1 MPKKNCRRSLRN
13 VYGAFYRFGLIDVPD
28 EVKEKMKRLK
38 NRKKSSCYAQKSTAM
53 SIADGSGMYS
63 SRLGRM
69 AALSR
74 K

>member
-1 MPKKNCRRSLRN
+1 M
-13 VYGAFYRFGLIDVPD
+13 FYRFGLIDAPD
-28 EVKEKMKRLK
+28 EVKEKMKQPK
-38 NRKKSSCYAQKSTAM
+38 NRKKSSCYAQKSTVM
-53 SIADGSGMYS
+53 SITAGSGMYS

>member
-1 MPKKNCRRSLRN
+1 M
-13 VYGAFYRFGLIDVPD
+13 FYRFGLIDVPD
-28 EVKEKMKRLK
+28 EVKEEMKQPK
-38 NRKKSSCYAQKSTAM
+38 KRKKSGCYAQKSTAM
-53 SIADGSGMYS
+53 FITAGSGMYS